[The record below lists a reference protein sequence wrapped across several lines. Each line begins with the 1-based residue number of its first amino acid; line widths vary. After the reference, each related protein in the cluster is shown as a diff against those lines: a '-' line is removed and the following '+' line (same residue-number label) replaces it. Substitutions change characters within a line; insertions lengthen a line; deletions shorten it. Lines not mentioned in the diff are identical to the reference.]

1 MPPRSR
7 RPNPPGR
14 VRARAIVASLDA
26 VADLA
31 DSLERQF
38 LECRDDG
45 HNWDRRGGRVYRE
58 PQNNRWREEIT
69 CLSCGSKRV
78 RFIGFDGERI
88 RNDIAY
94 VDGYVLKN
102 FGRIDVRGREIL
114 RARRYEA
121 LWEEQHPPEPPKAAG
136 PPKAPR
142 KRAAKKVKSE

>member
-7 RPNPPGR
+7 RRPS
-14 VRARAIVASLDA
+14 RAPAIIASLDS

-31 DSLERQF
+31 ASLEREF

-78 RFIGFDGERI
+78 RFIGFAGERI

-94 VDGYVLKN
+94 VEGYVLKN
-102 FGRIDVRGREIL
+102 FGRIDARGREIL
-114 RARRYEA
+114 RARRYEM
-121 LWEEQHPPEPPKAAG
+121 LWEQQNPPRAPEPTT

-142 KRAAKKVKSE
+142 KRAAKKTKTE